1 MHYRS
6 IIIATVQT
14 IGLFLAAFVIPLFGQ
29 VLALFTP
36 IPLILIYVR
45 NGKWE
50 GLTTLVLSSA
60 IVAALGG
67 WQIAAILFLSFGL
80 MAIGTSEGMR
90 LNWKHEQ
97 TALLGGLLPIVVLGA
112 LLAVYFSRVGK
123 DPIVLAEEYLRGSI
137 AEAAKFYASVGLKE
151 MASMVDAVSDSF
163 VHYLVRL
170 SPGITIATSVMQAAC
185 CYGIARAVI
194 MRRPGAE
201 AAPAQPSFALW
212 HAPDSWVWGLII
224 ALALIVIPQEIA
236 RLTGWNLAIIFG
248 TVYLAQGTAITDY
261 YLRKVRIKTFARGV
275 MLGLILALP
284 SIVFLIAL
292 GIVDIWAD
300 LRKVRGSV
308 TKM

>member
-50 GLTTLVLSSA
+50 GLITLALSSA

-67 WQIAAILFLSFGL
+67 WEVAAILLLSFGL

-90 LNWKHEQ
+90 LNLKHEQ
-97 TALLGGLLPIVVLGA
+97 TALLGGLLPIAVLGA
-112 LLAVYFSRVGK
+112 LLALYFMRVGK
-123 DPIVLAEEYLRGSI
+123 DPIVVAEEYLRGSI
-137 AEAAKFYASVGLKE
+137 AEAAKFYTSVGLKD
-151 MASMVDAVSDSF
+151 MATMVNAVSDSF

-194 MRRPGAE
+194 MRKPGAE
-201 AAPAQPSFALW
+201 AVTIQPSFALW

-224 ALALIVIPQEIA
+224 ALALVVIPQETA
-236 RLTGWNLAIIFG
+236 RLIGWNFAIIFG
-248 TVYLAQGTAITDY
+248 TLYLAQGVSIADFY
-261 YLRKVRIKTFARGV
+261 MRKVRIKTFTRGLL
-275 MLGLILALP
+275 LGLFLALP
-284 SIVFLIAL
+284 SIVFVIAL

-300 LRKVRGSV
+300 LRKVRV
-308 TKM
+308 PVPKA